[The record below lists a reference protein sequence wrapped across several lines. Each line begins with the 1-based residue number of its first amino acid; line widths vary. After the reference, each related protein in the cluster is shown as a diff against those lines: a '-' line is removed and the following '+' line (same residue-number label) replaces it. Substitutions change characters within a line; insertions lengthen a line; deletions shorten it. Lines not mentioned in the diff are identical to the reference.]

1 MFIVVSFHT
10 HIQSFSFIICPIT
23 RAVSVYN
30 THFYDSGQDPGI
42 KGGVPVR
49 VNLKILHLPDN
60 EKDDGFAV
68 CLCRSTTRLHA
79 SQFPQTRARISPY
92 RAKP

>member
-1 MFIVVSFHT
+1 M
-10 HIQSFSFIICPIT
+10 
-23 RAVSVYN
+23 N
-30 THFYDSGQDPGI
+30 TLPCIKREVGIRDSCQDTGI

-49 VNLKILHLPDN
+49 VNLNILHLPDN

-68 CLCRSTTRLHA
+68 RLCRSATRLHA
-79 SQFPQTRARISPY
+79 SQFPQTPVIIGPEFPQTRARISPY